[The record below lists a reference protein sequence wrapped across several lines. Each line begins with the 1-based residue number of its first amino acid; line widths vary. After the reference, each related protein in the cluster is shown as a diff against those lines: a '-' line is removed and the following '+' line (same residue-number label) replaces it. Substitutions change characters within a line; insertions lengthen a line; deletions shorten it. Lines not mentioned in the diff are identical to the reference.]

1 MSPVEVWVNNCLPQG
16 QGLWVQQTWVC
27 HKPSWRRS
35 PLTPSHNCQKC
46 SEGSNKTLC
55 IPGDPQR
62 LSQICLLVFECLLQ
76 HYGSAA
82 ACCRGRGFGCS
93 RPGCGIRLLG
103 DGHRNPTIE
112 PQELTQDWG
121 NRLVESSNKILC
133 ECLLWKYRSAVA
145 FHKDRGSG
153 CSRPGYGISPL
164 GGGCH

>member
-1 MSPVEVWVNNCLPQG
+1 MCSSCSTRTPKLRLAAEQASTGKCWIPSERDTPLPRTKKNP
-16 QGLWVQQTWVC
+16 QQYGRSREIVFRI
-27 HKPSWRRS
+27 KP
-35 PLTPSHNCQKC
+35 HNCQKC

-121 NRLVESSNKILC
+121 NRL
-133 ECLLWKYRSAVA
+133 
-145 FHKDRGSG
+145 
-153 CSRPGYGISPL
+153 
-164 GGGCH
+164 